1 MYAVTVG
8 YEIDCQ
14 RFVAVDSSLYKDKDN
29 PFPFYTSLH
38 LYCQMLPL

>member
-8 YEIDCQ
+8 YEIDRQ
-14 RFVAVDSSLYKDKDN
+14 GFVAVDSSLYKDKDST
-29 PFPFYTSLH
+29 FPFHTSPH